1 MRRVIAGLS
10 AALLAWAPPASA
22 CGVCVD
28 DKVAA
33 AYDHAVVTEAIARR
47 HVVVFAE
54 LRGAGTLEAL
64 ASKARAAAGKVRG
77 VDRASVRAAASPAA
91 LSFALDP
98 AVATPQAAL
107 AAVGR
112 AAPGLQLTLLRVMP

>member
-1 MRRVIAGLS
+1 MKRLRRAVATLVLTVAMP
-10 AALLAWAPPASA
+10 AAA

-33 AYDHAVVTEAIARR
+33 AYDHAVVTEAAARQ

-54 LRGAGTLEAL
+54 VRGPGAVEAL
-64 ASKARAAAGKVRG
+64 VRKAKQAAGKVRG

-98 AVATPQAAL
+98 KVATPAEIMRARRM
-107 AAVGR
+107 AICPSSGR
-112 AAPGLQLTLLRVMP
+112 P

>member
-1 MRRVIAGLS
+1 MRRALAAVP
-10 AALLAWAPPASA
+10 AALLVWALPAFA

-33 AYDHAVVTEAIARR
+33 AYDHAVVTDAIARR

-54 LRGAGTLEAL
+54 VRGPGTVEAL
-64 ASKARAAAGKVRG
+64 VRKARTAAGRVRG
-77 VDRASVRAAASPAA
+77 VERASVRAAASPAA

-98 AVATPQAAL
+98 AVATPQVAL

-112 AAPGLQLTLLRVMP
+112 AVPGLQLTLLRVMP